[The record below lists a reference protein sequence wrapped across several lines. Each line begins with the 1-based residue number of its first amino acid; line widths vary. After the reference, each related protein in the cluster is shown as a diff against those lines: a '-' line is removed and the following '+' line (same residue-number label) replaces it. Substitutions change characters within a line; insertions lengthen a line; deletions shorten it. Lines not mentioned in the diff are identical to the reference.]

1 MCLVTRPLEE
11 REGGGGREW
20 GGGGGGALCG
30 KRIYEISFST
40 KDGWKKEHV
49 MTALTLR
56 PQCFEGIIFLLRV

>member
-1 MCLVTRPLEE
+1 M
-11 REGGGGREW
+11 GGFS
-20 GGGGGGALCG
+20 G